1 MTRSSS
7 TPSSTTHNT
16 LSSDFPASP
25 TLQTSIS
32 AQPKTTGSKKKKA
45 KSDIQEQVERV
56 NGEIGSIQLDV
67 TSRHNLKHER
77 FLVKLDVKKD
87 YHRETKKYEYLCEA
101 RAHEAM
107 QAAASHQREQETK
120 DAEIRLRETDV
131 RVHEAQ
137 ALALDK
143 EAEMWRLKIQFHQ
156 MTQSGSTAS
165 ASDS

>member
-16 LSSDFPASP
+16 SSSDFPASL

-32 AQPKTTGSKKKKA
+32 VQPKTTGSKKKKA

-56 NGEIGSIQLDV
+56 NGEIGSIQSDV

-87 YHRETKKYEYLCEA
+87 YHCEMKKYKYL
-101 RAHEAM
+101 RK
-107 QAAASHQREQETK
+107 ETK
-120 DAEIRLRETDV
+120 DAEICLCETDV
-131 RVHEAQ
+131 QVHEAQ

-143 EAEMWRLKIQFHQ
+143 EAEMWHLKIQFHQ
-156 MTQSGSTAS
+156 MMQSGSTAS